1 MEALEHP
8 EYAEEEV
15 VSGEGEGDEVMEDV
29 DEQEEG
35 YSTCPSVVH
44 DRILTVM
51 PSFFFSTANYL
62 E

>member
-8 EYAEEEV
+8 EYAEEV

-35 YSTCPSVVH
+35 YST
-44 DRILTVM
+44 
-51 PSFFFSTANYL
+51 
-62 E
+62 